1 MAVTDHKLKP
11 FRDYSEHEVINLF
24 AFGDDAVSLG
34 TTDVVYAG
42 SVVKVKTGWS
52 NDAVTQ
58 GMIDDVGAS
67 YDNTVSQ
74 RWGVAA
80 EVEYTD
86 GGASEAALGIT
97 LYDVREYDENG
108 EALKF
113 NPRKAA
119 ELQAVLTGQAVPV
132 CTRGLFLTATGA
144 WNQAGSATAIAINV
158 DVFATGNGAITTHGN
173 KSLQNRIG
181 RTLGGPDTDGNVLVK
196 FDFTQ
201 G

>member
-1 MAVTDHKLKP
+1 MANERLRP
-11 FRDYSEHEVINLF
+11 FRDYSEHEVLNLF

-34 TTDVVYAG
+34 TSDVVYAG
-42 SVVKVKTGWS
+42 SVVKVKTPGW
-52 NDAVTQ
+52 NNGQETVD
-58 GMIDDVGAS
+58 MIGNVGAG

-74 RWGVAA
+74 RWGVTA

-86 GGASEAALGIT
+86 GAGDEASLGIT

-113 NPRKAA
+113 NPRKQD
-119 ELQAVLTGQAVPV
+119 ELQCSLTGQAVPV
-132 CTRGLFLTATGA
+132 CTKGLFLTATGS
-144 WNQAGSATAIAINV
+144 WNSPTVVAYNM
-158 DVFATGNGAITTHGN
+158 DVYATGDGQLTTQGN
-173 KSLQNRIG
+173 KVTNNVIG
-181 RTLGGPDTDGNVLVK
+181 RTLGGPDADGSVLVK

>member
-1 MAVTDHKLKP
+1 MANERLMP

-24 AFGDDAVSLG
+24 AFGDDAASLG
-34 TTDVVYAG
+34 TTDVIQAG
-42 SVVKVKTGWS
+42 SVVKVKTGWQ
-52 NDAVTQ
+52 NDQETEFI
-58 GMIDDVGAS
+58 GNVGAG
-67 YDNTVSQ
+67 YNNTVSQ
-74 RWGVAA
+74 RYGVTA

-86 GGASEAALGIT
+86 GGADEAALGIT
-97 LYDVREYDENG
+97 LYDVREFDENG

-132 CTRGLFLTATGA
+132 CTKGLFLTATGA
-144 WNQAGSATAIAINV
+144 WNQGNAAATPLAINV
-158 DVFATGNGAITTHGN
+158 DVFATGDGKLTTYGN

-181 RTLGGPDTDGNVLVK
+181 RTLGGPDADGSVLVK

>member
-1 MAVTDHKLKP
+1 MANERLRP
-11 FRDYSEHEVINLF
+11 FRDYSEHEVVNLF

-42 SVVKVKTGWS
+42 SIVKVKSPGW
-52 NDAVTQ
+52 NNGQEAQD
-58 GMIDDVGAS
+58 MIGNVGAG
-67 YDNTVSQ
+67 YANTISH
-74 RWGVAA
+74 RWGVTA

-86 GGASEAALGIT
+86 GAGDEASLGIT
-97 LYDVREYDENG
+97 LADVREYDENG

-132 CTRGLFLTATGA
+132 ATKGLFLMATGA
-144 WNQAGSATAIAINV
+144 WAGANQVALNM
-158 DVFATGNGAITTHGN
+158 DVYATGNGQLTTIGN
-173 KSLQNRIG
+173 KVTNNVIG
-181 RTLGGPDTDGNVLVK
+181 RTLGGPDTDGSVLIK

>member
-1 MAVTDHKLKP
+1 MANERLRP
-11 FRDYSEHEVINLF
+11 FRDYSEHEVVNLF
-24 AFGDDAVSLG
+24 AFGDSAVSLG

-42 SVVKVKTGWS
+42 SVVKVKAPGW
-52 NDAVTQ
+52 NNGQETQ
-58 GMIDDVGAS
+58 DMIGDVGAS
-67 YDNTVSQ
+67 YNNTVSQ
-74 RWGVAA
+74 RWGVTA

-86 GGASEAALGIT
+86 GAGDEASLGIT

-113 NPRKAA
+113 NPRKQD

-132 CTRGLFLTATGA
+132 ATKGLFLMATGA
-144 WNQAGSATAIAINV
+144 WNTPAVVAYNM
-158 DVFATGNGAITTHGN
+158 DVYATGDGKLTTQGDKTVN
-173 KSLQNRIG
+173 NVIG
-181 RTLGGPDTDGNVLVK
+181 RTLGGPDTDGSVLVK

>member
-1 MAVTDHKLKP
+1 MANERLMP

-24 AFGDDAVSLG
+24 AFGDDAVTLS
-34 TTDVVYAG
+34 TTDVIQAG
-42 SVVKVKTGWS
+42 SVVKVKTGWQ
-52 NDAVTQ
+52 NDQETEFI
-58 GMIDDVGAS
+58 GDVGAS
-67 YDNTVSQ
+67 YNNTVSQ
-74 RWGVAA
+74 RYGVTA

-86 GGASEAALGIT
+86 GGADEAALGIT

-132 CTRGLFLTATGA
+132 CTKGLFLTATGA
-144 WNQAGSATAIAINV
+144 WNQGNAAATPLAINV
-158 DVFATGNGAITTHGN
+158 DVFATGNGKLTTYGD

-181 RTLGGPDTDGNVLVK
+181 RTLGGPDADGSVLVK